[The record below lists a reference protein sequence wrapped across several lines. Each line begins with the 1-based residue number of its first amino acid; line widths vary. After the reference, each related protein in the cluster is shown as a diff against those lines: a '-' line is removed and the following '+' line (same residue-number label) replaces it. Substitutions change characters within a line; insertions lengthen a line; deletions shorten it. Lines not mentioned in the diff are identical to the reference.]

1 MFEACDLD
9 LDDAGNILLW
19 FFTRPPIIAGPPCSP
34 PLLAAAVHEREE
46 GCVRA
51 CAYRSPATQ
60 RRWRRPPPH
69 RRPPSKVK
77 TKSTLIDRSGARMTL
92 ARSATTAHQV
102 SYVSTR
108 PSVVGL
114 ESLLP
119 GFARRSLVVGAR
131 LPHSFSLSLS
141 PSKDSRL
148 PSSLFQSG
156 LVEERRTRL
165 RTHTSSR

>member
-60 RRWRRPPPH
+60 RRWRRPPP
-69 RRPPSKVK
+69 PPPTPIESQNQVNSDRSIWR
-77 TKSTLIDRSGARMTL
+77 TYDPRSQCNNCSSSLICIDSTLSGGPGVAFTRFCQ
-92 ARSATTAHQV
+92 AKSCCWCATAAF
-102 SYVSTR
+102 
-108 PSVVGL
+108 L
-114 ESLLP
+114 
-119 GFARRSLVVGAR
+119 FAF
-131 LPHSFSLSLS
+131 SFSLKRLS
-141 PSKDSRL
+141 SPLFPLSIWFSRRKKDT
-148 PSSLFQSG
+148 P
-156 LVEERRTRL
+156 
-165 RTHTSSR
+165 